1 MFDKLVVSTNERRK
15 ARTARF
21 FLGTVVTYLVVVASA
36 LAVSVIVSSPKLADT
51 EVLCKIAPPP
61 PLGGPT
67 TTRNPP
73 KPHTESQRQDPTRVL
88 DFETVAH
95 RTAGPPT
102 NATTNLPGPTNV
114 EANGPYGEGGPGVGP
129 AGPAGPGVGGGID
142 VGDRTSPAPR
152 PQPPTPIP
160 VADNTPK
167 MVRMISSVL
176 QGKAIERVTPIY
188 PSIAKP
194 IHLQGTVSVEVI
206 ISPEGR
212 VESARSVSGHPVLA
226 RAAVDAAYGWR
237 FEPTLLNGHAVRVT
251 GVITFNFRMD

>member
-15 ARTARF
+15 ERTTRF
-21 FLGTVVTYLVVVASA
+21 FLGTVVTYMVVVASA

-61 PLGGPT
+61 PFGGST
-67 TTRNPP
+67 ITKTL
-73 KPHTESQRQDPTRVL
+73 KPHTENPRQDLTRVL
-88 DFETVAH
+88 DFETVAR
-95 RTAGPPT
+95 RTEGPPT
-102 NATTNLPGPTNV
+102 TVTPNPPVGTRVDAG
-114 EANGPYGEGGPGVGP
+114 GQYGEGGPGAGP

-142 VGDRTSPAPR
+142 VAERIAPAPR
-152 PQPPTPIP
+152 PQPPTPTP

-167 MVRMISSVL
+167 VVRMTSIVL
-176 QGKAIERVTPIY
+176 QGKAIERVTPVY

-194 IHLQGTVSVEVI
+194 IHLQGSVSVEVI

-226 RAAVDAAYGWR
+226 KAAVDAAYVWR
-237 FEPTLLNGHAVRVT
+237 FEPTLLNGHAVRVA
-251 GVITFNFRMD
+251 GVITFNFRID